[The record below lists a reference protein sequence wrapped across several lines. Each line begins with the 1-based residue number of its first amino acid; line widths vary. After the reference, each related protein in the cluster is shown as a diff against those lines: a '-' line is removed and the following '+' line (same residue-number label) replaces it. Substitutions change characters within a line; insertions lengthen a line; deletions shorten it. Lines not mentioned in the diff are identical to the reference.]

1 MWKLRVEEAQREILR
16 AQEIVDRLEQDK
28 LDAEAEAARA
38 RTLARKL
45 REEKVIAKARE
56 EGRRQGFQEGLDR
69 GREMTYYEVRATGT
83 SSRGESRR
91 YFRRPEVVDDLSDE
105 EEEEEEV
112 EDNATGSGSQP
123 EEIIP
128 ISRSPPPQTWRSP
141 SR

>member
-56 EGRRQGFQEGLDR
+56 EGRRQGFQEGLNR
-69 GREMTYYEVRATGT
+69 GREMTYYEARAAGIGPR
-83 SSRGESRR
+83 SEPRR
-91 YFRRPEVVDDLSDE
+91 HYRRQEVVDDMSDE
-105 EEEEEEV
+105 EEEGQEEE
-112 EDNATGSGSQP
+112 NATGSGSQP

-128 ISRSPPPQTWRSP
+128 ITRSPPIETWRP
-141 SR
+141 PPR